1 MKTSLKFRQ
10 GKWFTDENAYETVM
24 GYEAAELEQREV
36 GDMILMPE
44 KNVEFKVVG
53 ILNRTGTQ
61 DDGTIF
67 IPLKTAQKVFGRP
80 GEITTIGIKLKKG
93 ADSARLEEKL
103 YKLPD
108 VQVVSLSQVKDTI
121 MSLISTAKVMVLS
134 IAIIAILIAMVGV
147 INTILTSVWERFQE
161 IGILKTIGAMP
172 SDIFKLIWIETLIL
186 CTAGGILGVIL
197 ALILARVTDVLIRSV
212 LPYAPGGGLVLIDLK
227 LVFITIAAIMGIG
240 LMSGIYP
247 AWKAGRI
254 RPLEAIRGEVG

>member
-1 MKTSLKFRQ
+1 
-10 GKWFTDENAYETVM
+10 
-24 GYEAAELEQREV
+24 
-36 GDMILMPE
+36 
-44 KNVEFKVVG
+44 
-53 ILNRTGTQ
+53 
-61 DDGTIF
+61 
-67 IPLKTAQKVFGRP
+67 
-80 GEITTIGIKLKKG
+80 LKKG

-108 VQVVSLSQVKDTI
+108 VQVVSLAQVKDTI
-121 MSLISTAKVMVLS
+121 MSLISTARVIVLS

-172 SDIFKLIWIETLIL
+172 GDIFLLIWTETLIL
-186 CTAGGILGVIL
+186 CTAGGILGIIL
-197 ALILARVTDVLIRSV
+197 ALILARVTDILIRRV
-212 LPYAPGGGLVLIDLK
+212 LPYAPGGGLVVINLK
-227 LVFITIAAIMGIG
+227 LVLFTLAAILGIG